1 MDTLALEN
9 QASNSM
15 DPKMV
20 KAKKM
25 LLVVG
30 IVSIIMMFSGLTS
43 AYIVSRGGAP
53 FWVNITLPSAF
64 WVSTVLMLL
73 SSGTMFIAVRAI
85 KKDNKRL
92 TTMMLLTSLVLGS
105 AFVYSQFQGWGEMV
119 DNGLYMRGDF
129 LENLKGEYG
138 LDYVITEQGS
148 GRIVEYRD
156 GHYYDP
162 NDPMGTKQIDQEIA
176 TMRNPA
182 SSYMTFLTGLHALHV
197 GGGILYILYLLI
209 LSLLGRLNSGNS
221 LKVSQGAVYW
231 HFVDLLWVYLLLFL
245 YFIH

>member
-1 MDTLALEN
+1 MDTLALDN

-53 FWVNITLPSAF
+53 FWVNITMPFAF
-64 WVSTVLMLL
+64 WVSTVIMLL

-85 KKDNKRL
+85 KKDNRSL
-92 TTMMLLTSLVLGS
+92 TTLMLLVSLILGS
-105 AFVYSQFQGWGEMV
+105 AFIYSQFQGWGEMV

-129 LENLKGEYG
+129 LENLKGDYG
-138 LDYVITEQGS
+138 VDYVITEQAS

-156 GHYYDP
+156 RHYYDP

-197 GGGILYILYLLI
+197 GGGILYIFYLLI
-209 LSLLGRLNSGNS
+209 LGAIGRLNSGNS

-231 HFVDLLWVYLLLFL
+231 HFVDLLWIYLLLFL